1 MSSKVYREISNQLLT
16 AASSYPTITLT
27 GPRQSGK
34 TTLCRMLFPELP
46 YSNLEDPEIRAFATD
61 DPRGFLRSF
70 PHGGI
75 LDEFHRTP
83 DLTSYIQVIVD
94 NPDFQ
99 GTFILAGS
107 CNLSVRNVVNQS
119 LAGRTAVIE
128 LLPFSLPEV
137 QSLQKNFTT
146 NHLLFTGFYPRIYDW
161 NLDPT
166 QVLSDYIS
174 TYVERDLRQLH
185 MIRDLTQFQKF
196 MGLCAGRIGQ
206 ILNLESLG
214 NDTGISQTTAREW
227 LSLLE
232 ASYIAF
238 RLPPFFANISKRL
251 IKSPKLYF
259 YDTGLA
265 ACLMGIRHIDQIAT
279 HPLRGMLFENL
290 VVGETLKYFL
300 NRIRRPQLHFY
311 RDSNGNEIDLVISRA
326 GRPVPIEIKSAATLS
341 PTLFKGIAQFRQTIP
356 EAEHPLLVYD
366 GQQQYIQHD
375 VQTLPFGALNNH
387 LDRIFKRP
395 FKEKR

>member
-16 AASSYPTITLT
+16 AAKSYPTVTVT

-34 TTLCRMLFPELP
+34 TTLCRMLFPDLP

-61 DPRGFLRSF
+61 DPRGFFRSF
-70 PHGGI
+70 PQGGI
-75 LDEFHRTP
+75 LDEFQRVP
-83 DLTSYIQVIVD
+83 DLTSTIQVIVD
-94 NPDFQ
+94 NPDFK
-99 GTFILAGS
+99 GTFILTGS
-107 CNLSVRNVVNQS
+107 CNLSVRHVVNQS
-119 LAGRTAVIE
+119 LAGRTAMIE
-128 LLPFSLPEV
+128 LLPFSFPEI
-137 QSLQKNFTT
+137 QSLQKDCTT
-146 NHLLFTGFYPRIYDW
+146 DQLLFTGFYPRIYDQ

-166 QVLSDYIS
+166 QALSDYIA
-174 TYVERDLRQLH
+174 TYAERDVRQLH

-214 NDTGISQTTAREW
+214 NDTGVSQTTAREW

-232 ASYIAF
+232 ASYITF

-265 ACLMGIRHIDQIAT
+265 ACLMGIRHMDQIAT
-279 HPLRGMLFENL
+279 HPLRGMLFENM
-290 VVGETLKYFL
+290 VVCETLKYFL
-300 NRIRRPQLHFY
+300 NRTRRPQLYFY
-311 RDSNGNEIDLVISRA
+311 RDSNGNEVDLVITHV
-326 GRPVPIEIKSAATLS
+326 GQPIPIEIKSAATLS
-341 PTLFKGIAQFRQTIP
+341 PALFKGIAQFCKTIP

-366 GQQQYIQHD
+366 GQQQHIQHQT
-375 VQTLPFGALNNH
+375 QTLPIRALNNH
-387 LDRIFKRP
+387 LDSIFKP
-395 FKEKR
+395 TITK